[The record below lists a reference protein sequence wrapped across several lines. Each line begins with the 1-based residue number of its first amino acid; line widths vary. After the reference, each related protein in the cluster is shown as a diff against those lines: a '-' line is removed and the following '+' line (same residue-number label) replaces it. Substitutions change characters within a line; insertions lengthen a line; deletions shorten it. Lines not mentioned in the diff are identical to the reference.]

1 MSERFRELESLGASR
16 RKDVVLLATVTSFDS
31 LRHPRK
37 SDLHQFAE
45 LFHPLFDTSSD
56 EARRQA
62 AAVLSRSPHV
72 PASVALQ
79 IGSAP
84 IAIAAIFLTRA
95 PVIDDATLLEI
106 VKSGSPAHATAI
118 ARRENLSVRL
128 VDALVDRRQTAASPA
143 IPSVASVKAA
153 LSAPTDETRLARE
166 EKLRDEL
173 KTLARQQPHR
183 AEQPLAIT
191 PLDSLHETLL
201 CRFARL
207 GEINLFTG
215 ALADALSCQPELAE
229 RVVLD
234 VSGQQLATTLVAL
247 AMPQDDL
254 RFVLGTF
261 YPDLGERLGGKTRGD
276 ALLSALTPELARER
290 LLGWLEADREDLHQ
304 HQPYL
309 GPDRAT
315 DPRSTHPVRVAAR
328 IVSTDRK
335 TLRR

>member
-45 LFHPLFDTSSD
+45 LFHPLFAASSD

-62 AAVLSRSPHV
+62 AAILSRSPHV

-84 IAIAAIFLTRA
+84 ISIAAIFLTRA
-95 PVIDDATLLEI
+95 PSIDDTTLLEI
-106 VKSGSPAHATAI
+106 IKSGTPAHATAI

-128 VDALVDRRQTAASPA
+128 VDALVDRRQTAASPVL
-143 IPSVASVKAA
+143 PSAASVKAA
-153 LSAPTDETRLARE
+153 LSDEARLVRE
-166 EKLRDEL
+166 DKLRDEL
-173 KTLARQQPHR
+173 KTLARQQPPR
-183 AEQPLAIT
+183 AGQPLAVA
-191 PLDSLHETLL
+191 PLDTLHQTLL
-201 CRFARL
+201 VRFARL

-215 ALADALSCQPELAE
+215 ALADALACRPELAE
-229 RVVLD
+229 RMVLD
-234 VSGQQLATTLVAL
+234 VSGQQLATALVAL
-247 AMPQDDL
+247 AMPPEDL
-254 RFVLGTF
+254 HFVLATF
-261 YPDLGERLGGKTRGD
+261 YPDLDERLGGRSRGD
-276 ALLSALTPELARER
+276 VLLASLTPELSRER
-290 LLGWLEADREDLHQ
+290 LIGWLEADREDAHR

-309 GPDRAT
+309 GPDRGA
-315 DPRSTHPVRVAAR
+315 DPRTPRPVKSAQRS
-328 IVSTDRK
+328 VSTDRK